1 MVEES
6 MLTGRE
12 ENREDD
18 GEGQEKDPP
27 TIV

>member
-18 GEGQEKDPP
+18 REGQEKDPP